1 MSSINSINYVSF
13 SDNLTT
19 ISDLESDNQSNI
31 QTNEQS
37 NNETNGQNSENNEYI
52 IDEDECCLCIIL

>member
-31 QTNEQS
+31 QTSS
-37 NNETNGQNSENNEYI
+37 NSSENNEYTVEQY
-52 IDEDECCLCIIL
+52 DYNCCLCIIL